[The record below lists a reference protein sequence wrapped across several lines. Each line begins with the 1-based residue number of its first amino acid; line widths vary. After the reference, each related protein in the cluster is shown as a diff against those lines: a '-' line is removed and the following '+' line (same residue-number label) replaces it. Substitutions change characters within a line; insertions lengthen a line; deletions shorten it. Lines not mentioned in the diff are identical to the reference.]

1 MPADKIPWG
10 MTLSP
15 DGRFLAVTGFE
26 SATLMLY
33 AIAADGGLT
42 RAVTLPVDKQIS
54 DIIAR

>member
-15 DGRFLAVTGFE
+15 DGRVLAVTGFE

-33 AIAADGGLT
+33 AIDADGGLT
-42 RAVTLPVDKQIS
+42 RAATLPVDKQIS